1 MYTDLKVDDSC
12 LRGKRIISSNDIK
25 NLLPEEIQEEVEAI
39 HVYVYVDTVKI
50 LWVIY
55 LKENMGTYEYVPF
68 SKEIIYNPYGREIRY
83 GLIYFW
89 RKTRF
94 QRDVYTH
101 KGTEK
106 KVYATYICRPNHMLL
121 LREEKQYWYDE
132 GNGDGYCSKSRWFK
146 AFP

>member
-1 MYTDLKVDDSC
+1 MYKDLIIDDSS
-12 LRGKRIISSNDIK
+12 LRGKRIINSSDIK
-25 NLLPEEIQEEVEAI
+25 NLLPEEIQENVEAI
-39 HVYVYVDTVKI
+39 HVYLYVDGVKV

-68 SKEIIYNPYGREIRY
+68 SKEVTYNPYGTQVHY

-89 RKTRF
+89 HTAKYL
-94 QRDVYTH
+94 RDEYIH

-106 KVYATYICRPNHMLL
+106 KVYAKYICRPNHMLL
-121 LREEKQYWYDE
+121 LREIKEYWYDE
-132 GNGDGYCSKSRWFK
+132 GKGPGFCSKSKWFR